1 MMQEGQVAQ
10 QYPQA
15 PPAAPAPQPSSW
27 SLSWESGKQMKT
39 AKIGLIL
46 MIVGVILSRVIFSAT
61 AFNLP
66 NELVNIVNIVGIVLF
81 LVGLLLLVLPLLMI
95 AMHDKELHHNVRV
108 AIVIAVGLII
118 AFGF

>member
-1 MMQEGQVAQ
+1 MQEGQVAQ
-10 QYPQA
+10 QYPPA
-15 PPAAPAPQPSSW
+15 PPAAKPSSW
-27 SLSWESGKQMKT
+27 SLSWESGKQIKT

-46 MIVGVILSRVIFSAT
+46 MVVGVILSRVIFSAA

-66 NELVNIVNIVGIVLF
+66 NELISVVNIAGIVLLF
-81 LVGLLLLVLPLLMI
+81 VGMLLLLLPLLMI
-95 AMHDKELHHNVRV
+95 AMHDKELHHHVRV